1 MTTYQLQTPVVDE
14 KRRMQH
20 CLLIKSAILLNGKN
34 KTSASFTPSRTLIML
49 LMQRKGQRIKYINI
63 ERRQICPI
71 AQQIQLF

>member
-20 CLLIKSAILLNGKN
+20 CLLIKSAIYLMA
-34 KTSASFTPSRTLIML
+34 KTKQVRPLRQGTLIML